1 MDRVSRQR
9 VGIHLPSR
17 LGVGNVSCDPRTV
30 ANRDGSVEAPSL
42 YVAGRQGIRR
52 AVLVLVARALLT
64 AAAAVVLGR
73 LIDLSVEGG
82 SIATIA
88 WWLAGLLAAAAALG
102 WAWPLLADQ
111 TRSAVEGDLRERL
124 LNRVIANPAGPLRAG
139 EVTNRATEGVAAVGG
154 LAGKFIPQLIGGVA
168 IPLLICGV
176 VATIDL
182 PSAAILLIAVPAV
195 PLLLRG
201 MEKRF
206 TAVTERHNAT
216 ADRLTALFL
225 DGVQGMKTLRTLDAA
240 VEYGRELEAE
250 SSELRD
256 ETMALLRVNQ
266 LALLIVDSLFTIGT
280 VVAAGGAAIWRIE
293 SGSVTIGEAV
303 AITLLGVALIEPM
316 SQIGRFFY
324 VGALGRA
331 SARDIE
337 SSLVPEARQTFQMR
351 AGSEGWVEFDDVT
364 FAYEP
369 GRPVLRAASFRVES
383 CETVGLVGP
392 SGAGKSTIANLVSG
406 LLQPDQGEVRVGG
419 RVAVVSQRPFLFHGS
434 LRENLLLADPDA
446 SEAQLWAALETA
458 DLAGLVRGRQ
468 GGLDLE
474 VGERGLQLSGGE
486 AQRLTIA
493 RLVLAD
499 TPIVVL
505 DEPTSNVDIETERRV
520 RRALD
525 RLMVG
530 RTVFVIAHRKS
541 TLAGVD
547 RVLRVS
553 DGIVSP
559 EEVSL

>member
-1 MDRVSRQR
+1 M
-9 VGIHLPSR
+9 
-17 LGVGNVSCDPRTV
+17 CDPRTV
-30 ANRDGSVEAPSL
+30 ASRDGSVEAPGL
-42 YVAGRQGIRR
+42 YVAGRPGIRR
-52 AVLVLVARALLT
+52 AVLVLVARALVT
-64 AAAAVVLGR
+64 AAAAVLLGR
-73 LIDLSVEGG
+73 LIDLSVEGR
-82 SIATIA
+82 SIAPTT
-88 WWLAGLLAAAAALG
+88 WWLAGLLAVAAALG

-111 TRSAVEGDLRERL
+111 TRSAVEGDLRERIL
-124 LNRVIANPAGPLRAG
+124 DRVIGNPAGTLRAG
-139 EVTNRATEGVAAVGG
+139 EVTNRATEGVAAVGA
-154 LAGKFIPQLIGGVA
+154 LAGKFIPQLIGGVV
-168 IPLLICGV
+168 IPLLICGI

-182 PSAAILLIAVPAV
+182 PSALILLVTVPAV

-206 TAVTERHNAT
+206 TAVTERYNAT

-225 DGVQGMKTLRTLDAA
+225 DGVQGMKTLRGLDASA
-240 VEYGRELEAE
+240 EYGRKLETE

-337 SSLVPEARQTFQMR
+337 GSLVVPDSKRTFQMR
-351 AGSEGWVEFDDVT
+351 AGNEGWVELDDVS

-369 GRPVLRAASFRVES
+369 GRPVLQSVSFRVES
-383 CETVGLVGP
+383 GETVGLVGP
-392 SGAGKSTIANLVSG
+392 SGAGKSTIASLVSG
-406 LLQPDQGEVRVGG
+406 LLQPDQGEVRIGG

-434 LRENLLLADPDA
+434 LRENLLLADPGA
-446 SEAQLWAALETA
+446 SEDRLWAALETA

-493 RLVLAD
+493 RLILAD

-530 RTVFVIAHRKS
+530 RTVLVIAHRKS

-553 DGIVSP
+553 EGIVSP
-559 EEVSL
+559 GVVSN